1 MGEGGGEEEG
11 REEERGRG
19 GEGGR
24 RRGGGEGRE
33 GGGEY
38 KLTGGH
44 WPFSVHFSKMANQ
57 NINQCSPQDF
67 LKV

>member
-1 MGEGGGEEEG
+1 MGEGGEGEG
-11 REEERGRG
+11 REGR
-19 GEGGR
+19 R
-24 RRGGGEGRE
+24 RRGGGR

-38 KLTGGH
+38 KITGGH

>member
-1 MGEGGGEEEG
+1 MCVVSVYNIYLFVCVHACMYAYV
-11 REEERGRG
+11 
-19 GEGGR
+19 
-24 RRGGGEGRE
+24 RRGGGE
-33 GGGEY
+33 Y
-38 KLTGGH
+38 KITGGH